1 MPRKLRNTLIKSALV
16 LLVLSLALNLSL
28 SYRYAHVPVRSAII
42 PRGLPQLGQAV
53 QGLAFSPDG
62 QKLAVADTQAGLS
75 LWFLPSLRC
84 DRRFEQN
91 IGDRE
96 TTLYW
101 TPDGNML
108 ATGDVGQIYRW
119 NVARDCCYLIPTEQV
134 SVLGKPASNR
144 NWAGWQTYVVSPLGR
159 LAAGADVEGNVSVW
173 NIQRGQVFFSVK
185 ALPGGP
191 NGSPTDFCDAAFSPD
206 DRFVAF
212 TSLAGDNSVAYAPL
226 DIVIRNTQTGYV
238 IHQWQWKN
246 AVYSKTDDSSGG
258 NLTDTGLLFSPDGK
272 MLATADGNGAALWDA
287 STGQLI
293 RTLEPVGTP
302 WGGSKK
308 MVFFAG
314 SRFVAGCGWGDQVPV
329 WNVHTGRLVQTFYAD
344 ELTQAVAVSPDN
356 QILATGG
363 EIGSSAD
370 GRIEL
375 WDISKLKP

>member
-1 MPRKLRNTLIKSALV
+1 MTRRLQNALIKSFLI
-16 LLVLSLALNLSL
+16 LLVLAAALHLSL
-28 SYRYAHVPVRSAII
+28 SYRYAHVPLRSAII
-42 PRGLPQLGQAV
+42 PRGMPQLGQAV

-62 QKLAVADTQAGLS
+62 RKLAVADTQTGMS

-84 DRRFEQN
+84 DRRVEN
-91 IGDRE
+91 SIGDRE
-96 TTLYW
+96 SALYW
-101 TPDGNML
+101 TPDGNTL
-108 ATGDVGQIYRW
+108 ATGDTGSIYRW
-119 NVARDCCYLIPTEQV
+119 NVADGGFWPILTRQI
-134 SVLGKPASNR
+134 SVMGTPASNR
-144 NWAGWQTYVVSPLGR
+144 NWFGWQTYVVSPLGR
-159 LAAGADVEGNVSVW
+159 LAAGADVVGNVSVW
-173 NIQRGQVFFSVK
+173 NIQTGRVLFSVK

-191 NGSPTDFCDAAFSPD
+191 NGYPTDFCDVAFSPD

-212 TSLAGDNSVAYAPL
+212 TALTGDNSVAYAPL

-246 AVYSKTDDSSGG
+246 AAYSKTDDSSGG

-272 MLATADGNGAALWDA
+272 MLATADGNGAALWNA
-287 STGQLI
+287 STGRLI
-293 RTLEPVGTP
+293 RTLEPVSTP
-302 WGGSKK
+302 WSGSKK

-344 ELTQAVAVSPDN
+344 EFTQAVAVSPNN

-363 EIGSSAD
+363 ETGSAN